1 MNMTAAEAKPL
12 APVTMV
18 LVTDQFRCER
28 LITAG
33 RQLADRCGTSLSVI
47 NVAGDNVERN
57 PQAIEYLYQVSR
69 DNDATMMIHYSH
81 DPVKYLLQLI
91 RKEMPANVVTGI
103 PQGDN
108 SMLHRLWMRFGQI
121 GFFVVD
127 EEGKATPVT
136 LKDRVTA

>member
-1 MNMTAAEAKPL
+1 MNMTAAESRSL
-12 APVTMV
+12 TPVTMV

-33 RQLADRCGTSLSVI
+33 RSLAKRCGTSLSVI

-57 PQAIEYLYQVSR
+57 PQAIEYLYQVSK

-81 DPVKYLLQLI
+81 DPVKYMTQLI
-91 RKEMPANVVTGI
+91 REQMPSNVVTGM
-103 PQGDN
+103 PQGGN
-108 SMLHRLWMRFGQI
+108 SMLHRIWMRFEQI
-121 GFFVVD
+121 SFFVVD
-127 EEGKATPVT
+127 DEGELSPVT